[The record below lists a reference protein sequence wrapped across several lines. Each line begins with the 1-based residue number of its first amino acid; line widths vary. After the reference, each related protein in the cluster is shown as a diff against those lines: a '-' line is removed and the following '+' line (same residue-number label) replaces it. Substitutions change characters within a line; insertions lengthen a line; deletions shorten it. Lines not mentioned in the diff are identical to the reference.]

1 MNKVML
7 IGNLGR
13 DPEMTYTPSGTAVCK
28 FSIAVTRFS
37 KQNGERVS
45 ETEWFN
51 IVLWKQLAETAFAYL
66 RKGNK
71 VFIEGRFQSHKFTD
85 KNGVERTSYD
95 VVVSDMEFLTPK
107 SENREEKKEEFE
119 EVDPSCPF

>member
-51 IVLWKQLAETAFAYL
+51 IVLWKQLAETASAYL